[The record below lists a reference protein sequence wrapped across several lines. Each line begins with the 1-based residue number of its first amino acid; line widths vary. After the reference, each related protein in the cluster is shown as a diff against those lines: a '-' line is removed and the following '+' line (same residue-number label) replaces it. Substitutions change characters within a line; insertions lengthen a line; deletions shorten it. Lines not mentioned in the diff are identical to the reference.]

1 MKLVELHIAR
11 RQAEFTKHPFFA
23 KVGEKPAAR
32 EMRSFAPDL
41 TFWVMA
47 FQDIL
52 RLNARLT
59 ADVQMR
65 RIVRHHLAED
75 AGHDRWF
82 LDDLAALQVPQPD
95 VASLFS
101 KQHRPTRDAA
111 YALMSEVFRV
121 SDDRLRVIL
130 IKTLESA
137 GHVFFERVS
146 SKDPDGDDLAQL
158 KYFSLSHLEVERS
171 HEVFE
176 REMAETISSIQLPS
190 SLRSQAMEL
199 VDRCYVAFGS
209 MFDALCPAQ
218 ERAGDGLAAYVPA
231 RKAVVGRQS

>member
-11 RQAEFTKHPFFA
+11 RQAEFAKHPFFA
-23 KVGEKPAAR
+23 QFGENPAASD
-32 EMRSFAPDL
+32 MRTFAQDL

-59 ADVQMR
+59 GDAEMR
-65 RIVRHHLAED
+65 RIVRHHWAED

-82 LDDLAALQVPQPD
+82 LDDLAVLKVPEPD
-95 VASLFS
+95 VSWLFS

-111 YALMSEVFRV
+111 YALVSEVFRV
-121 SDDRLRVIL
+121 SDDRLRVVL
-130 IKTLESA
+130 IQTLESA
-137 GHVFFERVS
+137 GHIFFERIS
-146 SKDPDGDDLAQL
+146 SKVTDSEELAHL

-176 REMAETISSIQLPS
+176 RELSEKISSTQLPPA
-190 SLRSQAMEL
+190 LRAEAQDL
-199 VDRCYVAFGS
+199 VNRCYSAFTS
-209 MFDALCPAQ
+209 MFGALCASAEASLNQQTASP
-218 ERAGDGLAAYVPA
+218 
-231 RKAVVGRQS
+231 RKRTAFANNQR